1 MVFTMKISKSIVY
14 ATIYSILI
22 FLFSIYLLP
31 HGVDGDQLYYR
42 EFYNSCFSE
51 NYTYEQEFFC
61 YQNTL
66 GSTEPG
72 YFLLSK
78 LANFLLI
85 EKDLF
90 IAIANSILTFS
101 IVTLVFKY
109 YKPVWHRH
117 LFVVL
122 ILSNYYF
129 LVLLTSAERLK
140 FGFIFLTLGLI
151 FAARKR
157 LALFGLAVFSHVQV
171 AIMLIPYFISQ
182 VLAKGASKLVKAFT
196 IIGGVVLFAGMLYF
210 MQGHITSK
218 VEAYTSIDGGSVGF
232 LGALKAS
239 VFIILALISTRQ
251 IIAATAGTPIV
262 VMAYFLG
269 SDRVGMLA
277 FILYAGLV
285 IYYKNRIDLILL
297 IVMLYFSY
305 KSIDFITNILLY
317 GNGYYKLIS

>member
-1 MVFTMKISKSIVY
+1 MKISKSIVY
-14 ATIYSILI
+14 AIIYSILI

-42 EFYNSCFSE
+42 EFYNSCFSK
-51 NYTYEQEFFC
+51 NYTYEQQFFC
-61 YQNTL
+61 YQNSL
-66 GSTEPG
+66 GSSEPG

-78 LANFLLI
+78 LANYLLI

-117 LFVVL
+117 LFIVL

-129 LVLLTSAERLK
+129 IVLLTFAERLK
-140 FGFIFLTLGLI
+140 FGFLFLTLALI
-151 FAARKR
+151 YTGRKR
-157 LALFGLAVFSHVQV
+157 LFTFGLAVFSHVQT
-171 AIMLIPYFISQ
+171 AIMLLPYF
-182 VLAKGASKLVKAFT
+182 LAQMFSKDTSKLVKFLT
-196 IIGGVVLFAGMLYF
+196 ITSGLVFFAIFFYF

-251 IIAATAGTPIV
+251 IIAAIAGTPIV

-317 GNGYYKLIS
+317 GNGYYKLVG

>member
-14 ATIYSILI
+14 ATLYSILI

-101 IVTLVFKY
+101 IVTLVF
-109 YKPVWHRH
+109 
-117 LFVVL
+117 
-122 ILSNYYF
+122 
-129 LVLLTSAERLK
+129 
-140 FGFIFLTLGLI
+140 
-151 FAARKR
+151 
-157 LALFGLAVFSHVQV
+157 
-171 AIMLIPYFISQ
+171 
-182 VLAKGASKLVKAFT
+182 
-196 IIGGVVLFAGMLYF
+196 
-210 MQGHITSK
+210 
-218 VEAYTSIDGGSVGF
+218 
-232 LGALKAS
+232 
-239 VFIILALISTRQ
+239 
-251 IIAATAGTPIV
+251 
-262 VMAYFLG
+262 
-269 SDRVGMLA
+269 
-277 FILYAGLV
+277 
-285 IYYKNRIDLILL
+285 
-297 IVMLYFSY
+297 
-305 KSIDFITNILLY
+305 
-317 GNGYYKLIS
+317 